1 MFSNLRDEVKQEILG
16 VLLVALTVLVYIG
29 LFSPTSAGFGEV
41 VRRVLSGAF
50 GDAQFYVP
58 ALIGLVG
65 LLCIFQQGGL
75 FAGARAL
82 GWAMGLVICLGWL
95 HRFRLAYDGYE
106 FDAIAYGWGGGLIG
120 ATVTWGLRQ
129 ALGPLGRDVTL
140 VALTLVSFLL
150 ATDTSLI
157 RFCRGLWVGL
167 AAFVRWSY
175 RAMGRFVGLLEANG
189 RRRRSRGQDY
199 EPRGYGPRPVQP
211 ARTSPGIP
219 VGRSG
224 PALRHEAIAGGGL
237 AGLGPGPG
245 AARAGSAPRP
255 PALAQD
261 AHLGAPAR
269 GSVVRAGT
277 EATVSRESLGAGAA
291 GAVGKA
297 GGTSGTLG
305 PSSATAVAGSGPR
318 ARTGRKPYEQIALTE
333 ELLYELPPLSL
344 LDQPNP
350 AKARR
355 GRQDLDDKA
364 RLLEETLASFGVGG
378 KVVGARRGPV
388 VTRFEFQ
395 PAPGVKVARITSLA
409 DDIALHLASEGVRI
423 EAPIPG
429 KHAVGIE
436 VPNLEV
442 STVPLREVLE
452 DPEVASQGSKL
463 TVVFGKDITGRPIT
477 GDLDRLLHVLIAGAT
492 GSGKSVCINAML
504 ASLLFRA
511 RPNEV
516 KLLLIDPKVVEL
528 SVYEG
533 IPHLVAPVVTDPKK
547 AAGCLRWA
555 VKQMEDRYELFAAA
569 GVRDIGRYNALVA
582 EERETAAASST
593 PARSAPV
600 PWVRD
605 GSRGAARAGAAGAA
619 GGAGG
624 IPGAAAAGVM
634 TVTHATA
641 GAAPAITAA
650 GTVVGRA
657 EAAELGRDARAG
669 AGPQP
674 LPYIVIVIDELADLM
689 MVAPVDVEDAIW
701 RLAQMARAAG
711 IHLVVATQRPSV
723 DVITGTIK
731 ANIPTRVA
739 FAVSSQVDSR
749 TIIDVAGAEK
759 LVGHGDMLYM
769 PVGTT
774 KPVRVQGAY
783 VSDREIEALVG
794 YTKSQGRPRYAP
806 DVLTAEESPEAE
818 EETADDN
825 LFEDAVRVVMETGQ
839 ASISMLQRK
848 LRVGYTRAGRLI
860 DMMEEKGIV
869 GPFEGSKAREIMMTY
884 DQYRR
889 SKEAARRA
897 IEPRETPPGPQV
909 TIQPGGRRGIPTN
922 GEDDYE
928 S

>member
-1 MFSNLRDEVKQEILG
+1 MVSNLRDEIKQEILG
-16 VLLVALTVLVYIG
+16 VLLVALTVLIYIG
-29 LFSPTSAGFGEV
+29 LFSPPSGGFGDITK
-41 VRRVLSGAF
+41 RILSALF

-58 ALIGLVG
+58 AVLGIVG
-65 LLCIFQQGGL
+65 LLCIFQLGEL
-75 FAGARAL
+75 FAGARAI
-82 GWAMGLVICLGWL
+82 GWVLALLVALGWL
-95 HRFRLAYDGYE
+95 HRATLTSLGYE
-106 FDAIAYGWGGGLIG
+106 FNGIAFGWGGGLTG
-120 ATVTWGLRQ
+120 AAVTWGLRVVF
-129 ALGPLGRDVTL
+129 GPVGRDVAL
-140 VALTLVSFLL
+140 VALSLVAFLL
-150 ATDTSLI
+150 ATDISL
-157 RFCRGLWVGL
+157 V
-167 AAFVRWSY
+167 AFVRGCW
-175 RAMGRFVGLLEANG
+175 RALAGSGRWLWRAGGKFIGLFEERSPKKERG
-189 RRRRSRGQDY
+189 RGESY
-199 EPRGYGPRPVQP
+199 EPRGYAPRPSPAGPGGQP
-211 ARTSPGIP
+211 ARAPGQGVSPPATAVSRPGHPWPVAPTPRQPGASPGNVLTP
-219 VGRSG
+219 ATGRGAINLARVPRG
-224 PALRHEAIAGGGL
+224 PST
-237 AGLGPGPG
+237 GLG
-245 AARAGSAPRP
+245 
-255 PALAQD
+255 
-261 AHLGAPAR
+261 
-269 GSVVRAGT
+269 
-277 EATVSRESLGAGAA
+277 
-291 GAVGKA
+291 
-297 GGTSGTLG
+297 G
-305 PSSATAVAGSGPR
+305 PSSGPGGPVVAGGAVAGATMVRR
-318 ARTGRKPYEQIALTE
+318 APGARKPYEQIPLTE
-333 ELLYELPPLSL
+333 DLLYELPPLSI
-344 LDQPNP
+344 LDPPNP
-350 AKARR
+350 AKSRR
-355 GRQDLDDKA
+355 TRQDVDEKA

-378 KVVGARRGPV
+378 KVIGARKGPV

-395 PAPGVKVARITSLA
+395 PAPGIKVARITSLA
-409 DDIALHLASEGVRI
+409 DDIALHLASETVRI

-442 STVPLREVLE
+442 SSVPLREVLE
-452 DPEVASQGSKL
+452 DPEVAGQEAKL
-463 TVVFGKDITGRPIT
+463 TVVFGKDITGRPVT

-511 RPNEV
+511 KPSEV

-555 VKQMEDRYELFAAA
+555 VKQMEERYELFAAA
-569 GVRDIGRYNALVA
+569 GVRDISRYNALVA
-582 EERETAAASST
+582 ESRRAAAQVAGAAR
-593 PARSAPV
+593 PAPE
-600 PWVRD
+600 PWVREE
-605 GSRGAARAGAAGAA
+605 
-619 GGAGG
+619 
-624 IPGAAAAGVM
+624 AAAAGRP
-634 TVTHATA
+634 
-641 GAAPAITAA
+641 APTITAA
-650 GTVVGRA
+650 GTAMPRD
-657 EAAELGRDARAG
+657 EAAGLAREARAA

-674 LPYIVIVIDELADLM
+674 LPYIVVVIDELADLM

-759 LVGHGDMLYM
+759 LLGHGDMLYM
-769 PVGTT
+769 PVGFT

-783 VSDREIEALVG
+783 VSDREIEALVE
-794 YTKSQGRPRYAP
+794 YAKSQGRPRFAP
-806 DVLTAEESPEAE
+806 DVLVAEEIAE
-818 EETADDN
+818 TQGKEADDN
-825 LFEDAVRVVMETGQ
+825 LFEDGVRVVMETGQ

-897 IEPRETPPGPQV
+897 VEPREAVGGGGEPGRDRAGRPGSLPEV
-909 TIQPGGRRGIPTN
+909 TLGREKRRASWA
-922 GEDDYE
+922 EDDDEYE